1 MERGLAMVKGW
12 AANRYGRRVRA
23 AIACAALV
31 AGAALSGTLLSGCR
45 SGDLDKGQACLALG
59 DYPLAQR
66 FFGRAVEADPGGYEG
81 RLGLGQA
88 LLQKAFADNDSLA
101 FAGALIQ
108 LEACRSLRPS
118 AEIGGLLAEAWMDRA
133 RGRLRSGDTLDALA
147 ALSKAIDRDPRDAR
161 PVNLAGIVYGKL
173 GEAGK
178 AEALFRKALAL
189 DSADASAHFNLGMLR
204 WQAGGV
210 REAHAQWLA
219 ALKTLPN
226 DEDILYWFALAEK
239 KMRESP

>member
-1 MERGLAMVKGW
+1 MERGLAMVKGRSGSRNGIRFL
-12 AANRYGRRVRA
+12 AAL
-23 AIACAALV
+23 ACAALV
-31 AGAALSGTLLSGCR
+31 PGAFLSGCG

-59 DYPLAQR
+59 DYALAQR
-66 FFGRAVEADPGGYEG
+66 FFGRAVEADPRGYEG

-147 ALSKAIDRDPRDAR
+147 ALSKAIDRDPRDPR
-161 PVNLAGIVYGKL
+161 PVNLAGIVYGKI

-204 WQAGGV
+204 WQAGEA

-219 ALKTLPN
+219 ALKTLPD

>member
-1 MERGLAMVKGW
+1 MVRRQAGKAGKTAAMAGLV
-12 AANRYGRRVRA
+12 
-23 AIACAALV
+23 CAVLF
-31 AGAALSGTLLSGCR
+31 GGCG

-59 DYPLAQR
+59 DYPMAQR
-66 FFGRAVEADPGGYEG
+66 FFGRAVEADPRGYEA

-88 LLQKAFADNDSLA
+88 LLQKAYADDDSLA

-118 AEIGGLLAEAWMDRA
+118 EEIGGLLAEAWTDRA
-133 RGRLRSGDTLDALA
+133 RGRLRSGDTLEALA
-147 ALSKAIDRDPRDAR
+147 ALSKAIDRDPRDPR

-178 AEALFRKALAL
+178 AESLFRKALGL
-189 DSADASAHFNLGMLR
+189 DSADASARFNLGMLR
-204 WQAGGV
+204 WQAGDV

-219 ALKTLPN
+219 ALKTLPE

-239 KMRESP
+239 KLRETP

>member
-1 MERGLAMVKGW
+1 MERGLAMVKRRAGKRDW
-12 AANRYGRRVRA
+12 LRGMAAL
-23 AIACAALV
+23 ACAAV
-31 AGAALSGTLLSGCR
+31 AAGCG

-59 DYPLAQR
+59 DYPMAQR
-66 FFGRAVEADPGGYEG
+66 FFGRAVEADPRGYEA

-88 LLQKAFADNDSLA
+88 LLQKAYADNDSAA

-118 AEIGGLLAEAWMDRA
+118 AEIGGLLAEAWMERA
-133 RGRLRSGDTLDALA
+133 RGLLRAKDTLDALA
-147 ALSKAIDRDPRDAR
+147 ALSKAIDRDPRDPR

-178 AEALFRKALAL
+178 AEALFRKALGL
-189 DSADASAHFNLGMLR
+189 DSADVSAHFNLGMIR
-204 WQAGGV
+204 WQAGEV

-219 ALKTLPN
+219 ALKTLPA

-239 KMRESP
+239 KLRESP